1 MSGMPGRLLVLDA
14 QTMDMTNAVAV
25 DIALKSNQS
34 TGFQWVLVDSAALS
48 PLRFV
53 RKRYVIP
60 RENRDSNGAGG
71 TETWTFS
78 TPEPG
83 QATINLVYKRPWET
97 TRRRRRRRS
106 ALEFDEPVSATVPD
120 FRLICYRW
128 VPVTPRNWRRRRGNP
143 CTGVI
148 DAEGGT

>member
-1 MSGMPGRLLVLDA
+1 MMRRVMMAAILTMAAAACSGGASGRETFTDPATPIEMSRGA
-14 QTMDMTNAVAV
+14 EF

-53 RKRYVIP
+53 RKRYAVP

-83 QATINLVYKRPWET
+83 QATINLVYKRPWE
-97 TRRRRRRRS
+97 S
-106 ALEFDEPVSATVPD
+106 AAPADSAQ
-120 FRLICYRW
+120 FRVR
-128 VPVTPRNWRRRRGNP
+128 VR
-143 CTGVI
+143 
-148 DAEGGT
+148 

>member
-1 MSGMPGRLLVLDA
+1 MTRRVMMAAVVAIGAAACSGGASGRETFTDPATPIEMSRGA
-14 QTMDMTNAVAV
+14 EF

-53 RKRYVIP
+53 RKRYAVP
-60 RENRDSNGAGG
+60 REYRDNNGAGG
-71 TETWTFS
+71 TETWTFA

-97 TRRRRRRRS
+97 TPPI
-106 ALEFDEPVSATVPD
+106 ETAT
-120 FRLICYRW
+120 FRVR
-128 VPVTPRNWRRRRGNP
+128 VR
-143 CTGVI
+143 
-148 DAEGGT
+148 